1 MWCVSQSSFY
11 KDNCFIANTL
21 PQEQK
26 TETIKI
32 IMPSLIDTCSLGQET
47 AIGNK
52 VTDSIFSLN
61 G

>member
-1 MWCVSQSSFY
+1 MWRVSQTSFD
-11 KDNCFIANTL
+11 KDNSFIEKNF

-26 TETIKI
+26 TEAIKI

-47 AIGNK
+47 ALGNK
-52 VTDSIFSLN
+52 VTQSIFTLN